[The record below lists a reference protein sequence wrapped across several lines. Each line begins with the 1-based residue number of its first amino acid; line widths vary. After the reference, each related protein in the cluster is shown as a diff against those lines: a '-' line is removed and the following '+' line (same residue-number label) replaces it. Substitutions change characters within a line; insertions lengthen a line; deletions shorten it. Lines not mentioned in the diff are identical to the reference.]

1 MSDAGKAAGAA
12 SDKTAGA
19 GAGAGAGA
27 AGAAD
32 KGAGGAGAGAGGAAA
47 GADKATAGA
56 DAGKGT
62 IIDTAGAGAGA
73 GADKGAGT
81 APATW
86 PEDWRDQIAGG
97 DAKMG
102 ALLKRY
108 SDPGAVAKALG
119 ALRTRL
125 DSGEFKKG
133 LAADATPEEIT
144 AFRKENGIP
153 DKPEQYEMPKDIEIL
168 DMDRPI
174 IDGYLAD
181 AHKRNLT
188 PAEAQANIKFFYE
201 AREAMAAQVDER
213 DKQRK
218 AENEDILHQTWGA
231 EFRSNINGVVQ
242 FVESQTSKEFCAAL
256 MSARMGNGNIVGND
270 ATALNF
276 LVGLM
281 KEINPHGTLV
291 PSGEAS
297 AKALTDRI
305 GELEAMQRDEKGR
318 KEYYRD
324 DKYSNELKGLYEQ
337 RERMNSRQGRAA

>member
-1 MSDAGKAAGAA
+1 MSDAGKAAGAGV
-12 SDKTAGA
+12 DKA
-19 GAGAGAGA
+19 AGAGAGA
-27 AGAAD
+27 AGAD
-32 KGAGGAGAGAGGAAA
+32 KGAAGAAA
-47 GADKATAGA
+47 GAAGA
-56 DAGKGT
+56 DKGTGAAAGDKGAASKAGT
-62 IIDTAGAGAGA
+62 IIADAGAA
-73 GADKGAGT
+73 GADKGAAGDAGA

-86 PEDWRDQIAGG
+86 PEDWRDQISGG

-133 LAADATPEEIT
+133 LAADATEKEI
-144 AFRKENGIP
+144 ADYRKENGIP
-153 DKPEQYEMPKDIEIL
+153 DKPEGYELPKGIEVL
-168 DMDRPI
+168 DMDKPI
-174 IDGYLAD
+174 VEGYLAD

-201 AREAMAAQVDER
+201 AREAMAAQVDEK

-218 AENEDILHQTWGA
+218 AENEDILHQTWGG
-231 EFRSNINGVVQ
+231 EFRANINGVVQ
-242 FVESQTSKEFCAAL
+242 FVESQTSKEFCKAL

-297 AKALTDRI
+297 NKAITDRI
-305 GELEAMQRDEKGR
+305 AVLENMQRDNPPGSK
-318 KEYYRD
+318 KEYFRD
-324 DKYSNELKGLYEQ
+324 DKFSNELKGLYGQQEKIKA
-337 RERMNSRQGRAA
+337 RAA